1 MTPDS
6 RLFYGDA
13 ALRRKYES
21 TSKKQKVQKQG
32 AKERN
37 KGAKALSAALVNP
50 MYTRQGGNPRSVQ
63 QSQYIGDQIR
73 ERQEQQMN
81 DLSSRLKEAQS
92 KVHDRSGVGRTG
104 QVLPSHAPIELP
116 VHGGR
121 GGGRTRPVLPSL
133 LPIESHVHEENEEE

>member
-37 KGAKALSAALVNP
+37 KGAKSSALVNP

-63 QSQYIGDQIR
+63 QSQFIGDQIR

-81 DLSSRLKEAQS
+81 DLSSRLK
-92 KVHDRSGVGRTG
+92 
-104 QVLPSHAPIELP
+104 
-116 VHGGR
+116 
-121 GGGRTRPVLPSL
+121 
-133 LPIESHVHEENEEE
+133 